1 MIDRIALA
9 ACLALSG
16 GGALATTPALSG
28 DTGYA
33 PQPGD
38 SPREIVATHS
48 GLVLRTLVEQRDQ
61 FRADPDALETF
72 VKREFRKVF
81 DREYSARLVLGR
93 HGRGLSE
100 PELVEFAEAL
110 ADNLIVRYGRALLD
124 FDPHIDVKVVAETPV
139 RDGKMV
145 RVSTEVLRR
154 GGPPVPVAYVFHQD
168 KDTWRVFDV
177 IVEGVSY
184 VQTYRNQ
191 FEEMLR
197 EQTVAE
203 VTRKL
208 RKGEVDARTQ

>member
-1 MIDRIALA
+1 MIHRIALA

-16 GGALATTPALSG
+16 GGVLAATPAPSG
-28 DTGYA
+28 DTGYT

-38 SPREIVATHS
+38 SPRQIVATHS
-48 GLVLRTLVEQRDQ
+48 GLVLRTLVEQRAR
-61 FRADPDALETF
+61 FRADSNALETF
-72 VKREFRKVF
+72 VKREFAKVF

-93 HGRGLSE
+93 HGRGLSR
-100 PELVEFAEAL
+100 PELVEFADAL
-110 ADNLIVRYGRALLD
+110 ADNLIVRYGRALLE
-124 FDPHIDVKVVAETPV
+124 FDPHIDVKVVGETPV
-139 RDGKMV
+139 RDGRMV

-154 GGPPVPVAYVFHQD
+154 GGPPVPVAYVFHE
-168 KDTWRVFDV
+168 KDGSWRVFDV

-197 EQTVAE
+197 EHSVAE

-208 RKGEVDARTQ
+208 RQGEVDARTQ